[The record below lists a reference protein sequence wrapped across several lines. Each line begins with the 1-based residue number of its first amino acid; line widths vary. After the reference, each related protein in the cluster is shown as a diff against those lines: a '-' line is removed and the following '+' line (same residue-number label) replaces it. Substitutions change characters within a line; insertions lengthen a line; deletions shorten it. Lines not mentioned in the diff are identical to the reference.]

1 MDLDIVLKMIC
12 CSTYSNLKPS
22 ECNGTLQW
30 SPCTVSCQS
39 VRQILLVL
47 LVRRCR
53 RARVF
58 ARQFEWQSRVLQTH
72 YSRAGGRIEREASNS
87 YVGIVGDTTNYALA

>member
-1 MDLDIVLKMIC
+1 MDLDVVLKMIC
-12 CSTYSNLKPS
+12 CSTCSNLKPS

-30 SPCTVSCQS
+30 SPCTVICQS
-39 VRQILLVL
+39 VLQILLEL
-47 LVRRCR
+47 LEHRRR
-53 RARVF
+53 QARVL

-87 YVGIVGDTTNYALA
+87 YVGIVGDTTNHALA